1 MWKTVGM
8 IDDVWSYHQPP
19 CNLTS
24 IQWGNKNKN
33 KKYGTG
39 RFFLSFLKPIANVFP
54 GTSVMY
60 FFDSSAVRSL
70 HIGFWVSKHI
80 FPQYIFA
87 VLISVLWWTNLCRIS
102 MNYVVFCVF
111 TIAANDKNQHA
122 DNYCKPSEYI
132 CHLKIGLSIF
142 LFSCPLHVAFLAKNM
157 VMWKSWSTRLSKHQT
172 TTTKGMPLTSYSL
185 PPLPESIN
193 VVFFFLSW
201 QDWHILKYSPC
212 LAGGEKKYTDRVWLY
227 WNLQQQVQE
236 RLQVYALL
244 GPSLLPLIFCFAYT
258 LLD

>member
-1 MWKTVGM
+1 M
-8 IDDVWSYHQPP
+8 
-19 CNLTS
+19 
-24 IQWGNKNKN
+24 
-33 KKYGTG
+33 YGTG

-80 FPQYIFA
+80 FSSIYICSFNICSLMDKF
-87 VLISVLWWTNLCRIS
+87 VPHLS

-142 LFSCPLHVAFLAKNM
+142 LFSCSLHVAFLAKNM

-185 PPLPESIN
+185 PPLPQSIN
-193 VVFFFLSW
+193 VFLLFVVTGLTHLEIFSLFGW
-201 QDWHILKYSPC
+201 WKNITKTYWLGCFTKTC
-212 LAGGEKKYTDRVWLY
+212 FWWKKCSKVNPKMR
-227 WNLQQQVQE
+227 
-236 RLQVYALL
+236 
-244 GPSLLPLIFCFAYT
+244 
-258 LLD
+258 